1 MTKEKGFLFLS
12 IIVCSIICGYF
23 VYAWTEP
30 GSTPPGGNVPTPLNV
45 GSTAQTKTGDLT
57 VGNNSGTDLTVQEN
71 LKVNGDIVLENDR
84 DIYGVDIIQGYN
96 DLRLWGDSARTAT
109 IYLDSPTNVTGNLTV
124 GIQVKSPKY
133 CIGDSC
139 ITSWPVPGGGGDI
152 TAVYAGSGLTGGGT
166 SGSVTL
172 NVGAGTGISVAAD
185 TVGLAYPS
193 KTCGSGQAIQSFNM
207 GSTAV
212 SCVAVGTGDITAV
225 NAGTYLTG
233 GGTTG
238 SVTLDAD
245 TSKLQRRVSG
255 TCSAGYSIRV
265 INSDGS
271 VTCEKDDTGG
281 TGDITAVRAGPG
293 LTGGGTSGD
302 VTLSLQP
309 NLGTCYWTG
318 FFESGCSSAYAS
330 CSNLRGYSV
339 VAIEDKNLHNC
350 NCLGG
355 TWECS
360 WVRIRCC
367 RNW

>member
-193 KTCGSGQAIQSFNM
+193 KSCSSGYAVQSFNV
-207 GSTAV
+207 GSSANPT
-212 SCVAVGTGDITAV
+212 CVAVGGGDITGV
-225 NAGTYLTG
+225 YAGTGLSG
-233 GGTTG
+233 GGSSG
-238 SVTLDAD
+238 EVTLSAN
-245 TSKLQRRVSG
+245 TSYLQRRVSG
-255 TCSAGYSIRV
+255 TCPAGYSIRV
-265 INSDGS
+265 INADGS
-271 VTCEKDDTGG
+271 VSCEYDDTGG
-281 TGDITAVRAGPG
+281 GGDITAVYAGPG
-293 LTGGGTSGD
+293 LIGGGTSGN
-302 VTLSLQP
+302 VTLSLAQS
-309 NLGTCYWTG
+309 GTCYWTSYV
-318 FFESGCSSAYAS
+318 ETGCSGSMVY
-330 CSNLRGYSV
+330 CNTGYYVKDVQIS
-339 VAIEDKNLHNC
+339 DLHNC
-350 NCLGG
+350 NCRYAA
-355 TWECS
+355 WECD
-360 WVRIRCC
+360 WLRIRCC
-367 RNW
+367 KLW

>member
-1 MTKEKGFLFLS
+1 MQKAKSIALILGVLTMSFL
-12 IIVCSIICGYF
+12 VGYL
-23 VYAWTEP
+23 VLATEP
-30 GSTPPGGNVPTPLNV
+30 TAPPPGGNVPAPLNV
-45 GSTAQTKTGDLT
+45 GSAAQTKTGDLT

-281 TGDITAVRAGPG
+281 TGDITAVYAGPG
-293 LTGGGTSGD
+293 LIGGGTSGN
-302 VTLSLQP
+302 VTLSLAQS
-309 NLGTCYWTG
+309 GTCYWTG
-318 FFESGCSSAYAS
+318 YVETGCSGSMAY
-330 CSNLRGYSV
+330 CNTGYYVKDVQISNV
-339 VAIEDKNLHNC
+339 HNC
-350 NCLGG
+350 NCRDAA
-355 TWECS
+355 WECD
-360 WVRIRCC
+360 WLRIRCC
-367 RNW
+367 KLW